1 MNPRMSMFALALPGL
16 LSAAAAVAA
25 DDAFAKDLK
34 ATIALQG
41 QPCDKIVSST
51 RNSDSDYTAACHDGN
66 RYHVFVDAS
75 GRVVVKKL

>member
-1 MNPRMSMFALALPGL
+1 MNLRLSLLTVPLLGL
-16 LSAAAAVAA
+16 LGSGIAAA

-41 QPCDKIVSST
+41 LPCDQVVSST
-51 RNSDSDYTAACHDGN
+51 RNKDSDYNAVCKDGN
-66 RYHVFVDAS
+66 RYHVFVDGS

>member
-1 MNPRMSMFALALPGL
+1 MNPRMSLLALPLLGL
-16 LSAAAAVAA
+16 VGSGIAAA

-41 QPCDKIVSST
+41 QPCDQVVSST
-51 RNSDSDYTAACHDGN
+51 RNKDSDYTAACKDGN
-66 RYHVFVDAS
+66 RYHVFVDAN

>member
-1 MNPRMSMFALALPGL
+1 MNLRLSLLTVPLLGL
-16 LSAAAAVAA
+16 TGSGIAAA

-41 QPCDKIVSST
+41 QPCDQVVSST
-51 RNSDSDYTAACHDGN
+51 RNKDSDYNAVCKDGN
-66 RYHVFVDAS
+66 RYHVFVDGS